1 MGSDERPVVVAY
13 DGSAEARAAVRE
25 AATLFA
31 TRRLVIAS
39 VWEPGLAMAM
49 SAGTDPTGIGYV
61 APSGEMM
68 AAVDRAQREH
78 AAEMAD
84 DGVRLA
90 RELGADADPYAVP
103 DERDV
108 AATVAELADELDACA
123 IVVGSR
129 GLGAVKS
136 KLLGSTSA
144 ALLQRAGRPVLV
156 VRTSR

>member
-1 MGSDERPVVVAY
+1 MDSDSRPVVIAF
-13 DGSAEARAAVRE
+13 DGSAEARAAVKE

-49 SAGTDPTGIGYV
+49 APATDPTGIASV
-61 APSGEMM
+61 PPTGELM
-68 AAVDRAQREH
+68 AAVDRAQRDH
-78 AAEMAD
+78 ATEVAD
-84 DGVRLA
+84 DGVGIA
-90 RELGADADPYAVP
+90 RELGANADPYPVP

-108 AATVAELADELDACA
+108 AATLAELANEVDACA

-144 ALLQRAGRPVLV
+144 ELLRRAGRPVLV
-156 VRTSR
+156 VRTSH

>member
-1 MGSDERPVVVAY
+1 MGSDERSVVVAY
-13 DGSAEARAAVRE
+13 DGSTEARAALRE
-25 AATLFA
+25 AAALFA

-49 SAGTDPTGIGYV
+49 APAIDPTGIASV
-61 APSGEMM
+61 PPTGEVM
-68 AAVDRAQREH
+68 AAVDRAQRDH
-78 AAEMAD
+78 AAEVAE
-84 DGVRLA
+84 DGVRIA
-90 RELGADADPYAVP
+90 RELGANAEAYPVP

-108 AATVAELADELDACA
+108 AATVADLADELDACA

-129 GLGAVKS
+129 GLGGVKS

-144 ALLQRAGRPVLV
+144 ELLRRSGRPVLV